1 MTLKTKLKNKSFLE
15 ELETKYTKKSI
26 EEAYAK
32 FKEMSNVKY
41 DRYGELWFKEYY
53 EKGLAFELIK
63 KQLEEPQIEI
73 KPDIVESKAIEKYKV
88 LSKMES
94 EFMRFITCNDL
105 FDEHLE
111 ETITMLKSAKKRNE
125 FYRSL
130 SALYEI
136 DYEEALEY
144 AKLHS

>member
-1 MTLKTKLKNKSFLE
+1 MAVKTKLKNKSFLE

-26 EEAYAK
+26 DEAYAK
-32 FKEMSNVKY
+32 FKELHVIRNE
-41 DRYGELWFKEYY
+41 RYGELWFKEYY
-53 EKGLAFELIK
+53 EKGLAFELEEK
-63 KQLEEPQIEI
+63 AYEEPQIEI

-111 ETITMLKSAKKRNE
+111 EAITMLKSAKKRNE
-125 FYRSL
+125 FYKAL

-144 AKLHS
+144 AKQHT